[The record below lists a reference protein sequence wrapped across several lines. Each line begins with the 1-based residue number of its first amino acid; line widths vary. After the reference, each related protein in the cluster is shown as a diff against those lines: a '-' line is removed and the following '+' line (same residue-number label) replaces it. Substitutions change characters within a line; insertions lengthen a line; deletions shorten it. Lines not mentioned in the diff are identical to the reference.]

1 MGSSSG
7 WRFDRSQNGRA
18 TRLGWT
24 YVHVAVD
31 EHSRLAYV
39 EELSDEHPPTT
50 IGFVRRA
57 IDFYVA
63 AHGVRISRLL
73 TDNGTPTDH
82 EPSPPQPTSSSSDTC
97 ATCPTHQG
105 PRQGRSDAQDPY
117 QQMGL
122 REGLRLRRR
131 AFTSPSSVPRLLQS
145 RASTRR
151 LGRRPTDRPGPSMMP
166 WSGTTAAHELHA
178 VGVAGV
184 HERLQDRGVPSR
196 RLAVSP
202 GPLGAP
208 GAGAARQV
216 GVMQRDDRLIESF
229 RCQGGP
235 CADIWVCRFPKR

>member
-50 IGFVRRA
+50 IGVVRRA
-57 IDFYVA
+57 IDFYAA

-105 PRQGRSDAQDPY
+105 PRQGRSDGQDPY
-117 QQMGL
+117 QQMGIN
-122 REGLRLRRR
+122 RWAYAKAYDSDAER
-131 AFTSPSSVPRLLQS
+131 S
-145 RASTRR
+145 RA
-151 LGRRPTDRPGPSMMP
+151 LRPFIDFYN
-166 WSGTTAAHELHA
+166 
-178 VGVAGV
+178 
-184 HERLQDRGVPSR
+184 HERPHGGLDGARPIDRV
-196 RLAVSP
+196 
-202 GPLGAP
+202 
-208 GAGAARQV
+208 RQ
-216 GVMQRDDRLIESF
+216 
-229 RCQGGP
+229 
-235 CADIWVCRFPKR
+235 